1 MQCEQHNWDPTEALR
16 AVPASPGHCPAL
28 EEVLGSTSI
37 HRAGAS
43 LGAGTSPCAP
53 AQCTTAPPAVL
64 GSSPSQ
70 GCPKGSLELSL
81 ELSAWLLLGLECEAV
96 LELLPG
102 VISLSCQA
110 KQQSSGFVLQLCLPL
125 RKGRKW
131 QSGKLR
137 DSTQAPDSHF
147 PWLSPFSQ
155 PPHHLWLCLSGSSA
169 HNSIALP
176 GKFTA
181 LKSSVQRARGVGRG
195 GQGELT
201 WSCHTAGTSPCH
213 PCLESSALHK
223 HECKDWK
230 HHKRS
235 F

>member
-1 MQCEQHNWDPTEALR
+1 M
-16 AVPASPGHCPAL
+16 
-28 EEVLGSTSI
+28 
-37 HRAGAS
+37 
-43 LGAGTSPCAP
+43 
-53 AQCTTAPPAVL
+53 
-64 GSSPSQ
+64 
-70 GCPKGSLELSL
+70 
-81 ELSAWLLLGLECEAV
+81 

-181 LKSSVQRARGVGRG
+181 LKSSVQRARGVGWG
-195 GQGELT
+195 GQGDSLGPVTLQEHLPVT
-201 WSCHTAGTSPCH
+201 PASKVLHFINMNAKTGSTTRGVFSHKTAKSPHC
-213 PCLESSALHK
+213 PCLVLPDEEGSGQSMHTDCLKSPLDHCLWFFT
-223 HECKDWK
+223 EVETEQRIGGRQ
-230 HHKRS
+230 RS
-235 F
+235 HWLNAQPMKPRQVTEKPLNHCSNRF